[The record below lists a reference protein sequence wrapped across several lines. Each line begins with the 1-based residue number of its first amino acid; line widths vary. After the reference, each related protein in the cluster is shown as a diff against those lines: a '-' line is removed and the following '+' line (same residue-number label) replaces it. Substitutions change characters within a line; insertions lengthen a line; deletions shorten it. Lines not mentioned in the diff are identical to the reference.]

1 MGSRGINPEKL
12 KNDSLWW
19 NGPNWLL
26 KDKDQWTTEL
36 PEEVLAAVTKTQRS
50 NYIYEITSRFS
61 SFRKMRRV
69 LAYVLRFIKKLKKH
83 TNIPTYLTT
92 EELRDAEIAIIRS
105 HQESEMM
112 TELRHLNNGH
122 LVDHRSKLS
131 SLNPRLDEN
140 GIMRVG
146 GRLEFA
152 NIPYNTK
159 HPIILQKSELADLI
173 INEAHDSTLHGGNRL
188 VESIIRRKYWITGL
202 KNAIKKCIHR
212 CTKCLRYKKEQQY
225 QLMGTLPQH
234 RVNVSQPFTHC
245 GVDYAGPLNIKCSNG
260 RGQKSFKGYVAVF
273 ICMATKAIH
282 LEAVSSLTT
291 DAFLGALRR
300 FFARRKI

>member
-1 MGSRGINPEKL
+1 
-12 KNDSLWW
+12 
-19 NGPNWLL
+19 
-26 KDKDQWTTEL
+26 
-36 PEEVLAAVTKTQRS
+36 
-50 NYIYEITSRFS
+50 
-61 SFRKMRRV
+61 
-69 LAYVLRFIKKLKKH
+69 
-83 TNIPTYLTT
+83 
-92 EELRDAEIAIIRS
+92 
-105 HQESEMM
+105 MM
-112 TELRHLNNGH
+112 TELRQLNNGH

-173 INEAHDSTLHGGNRL
+173 INEAHHSTLHGGNRL

-260 RGQKSFKGYVAVF
+260 RVQKSFKGYVAVF

-300 FFARRKI
+300 FFARRGKCSHLYSDNGTNFVGSSKQLDKEFIKAIKNNSSIAPILEEEKINWHFIPPASPHFGGICR